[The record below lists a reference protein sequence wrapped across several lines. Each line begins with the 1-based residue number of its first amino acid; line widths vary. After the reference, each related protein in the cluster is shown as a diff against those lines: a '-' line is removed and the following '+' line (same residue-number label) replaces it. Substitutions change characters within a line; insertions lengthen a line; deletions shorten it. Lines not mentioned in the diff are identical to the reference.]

1 MSLTRRKFLQ
11 SSTAVTA
18 AALSGGCQ
26 TLGTA
31 ATDEPVAGR
40 RWELARKP
48 NILLAVLD
56 DVGFG
61 DLGCYGSDVP
71 TACMDGLA
79 ANGVR
84 YNNFHVSS
92 LCAPT
97 RASLLTG
104 MNAHAAGV
112 GNIAEWGRD
121 HPGYRGWIRNDVRTL
136 PEILGPSGYRC
147 YAAGKWHLSTV
158 AGRNATGPFDQWPT
172 GRGFDH
178 WYGFLGAAADH
189 WHPELFRNRT
199 ATYPD
204 KTGGYHLTEDLVDR
218 SMAFVKDHLVAAAA
232 EPFFLYLAFGACH
245 FPYHVP
251 PEFMARHLGRYD
263 AGWDEIRAQ
272 RFARQQ
278 ALGIVPENA
287 QLAPRDENVPAWQNL

>member
-31 ATDEPVAGR
+31 ATDEPAGGR
-40 RWELARKP
+40 RRERARKP
-48 NILLAVLD
+48 NMLLVVLD

-84 YNNFHVSS
+84 YNNFHVTS

-104 MNAHAAGV
+104 LNAHAAGV

-147 YAAGKWHLSTV
+147 
-158 AGRNATGPFDQWPT
+158 
-172 GRGFDH
+172 
-178 WYGFLGAAADH
+178 
-189 WHPELFRNRT
+189 
-199 ATYPD
+199 
-204 KTGGYHLTEDLVDR
+204 
-218 SMAFVKDHLVAAAA
+218 
-232 EPFFLYLAFGACH
+232 
-245 FPYHVP
+245 
-251 PEFMARHLGRYD
+251 
-263 AGWDEIRAQ
+263 
-272 RFARQQ
+272 
-278 ALGIVPENA
+278 
-287 QLAPRDENVPAWQNL
+287 